1 MMKKLLY
8 LWLILGSQTLASCSE
23 KEMDDES
30 SSTSRLLGISYSMN
44 DNTHWEKY
52 TYDAKGRIDRVQNS
66 SLGWKRFVYQND
78 TIYCNYENYQIAYSV
93 KDNRIE
99 NWMYYPDPYPY
110 DKNTPAASYI
120 YKNNRLEAWASAMS
134 PPTEIKWENDNIV
147 GIGESE
153 FYTYTSI
160 PASYAAYQFSPIP
173 PSFEKELY
181 VMGLF
186 GERSRNLPFT
196 HTFYITDTKP
206 KGGVISNTLNLLY
219 KETYD
224 YTIKDRHVVSC
235 EKTREFAD
243 GTVDVI
249 HYTLTWDM
257 E

>member
-1 MMKKLLY
+1 
-8 LWLILGSQTLASCSE
+8 
-23 KEMDDES
+23 
-30 SSTSRLLGISYSMN
+30 MN

-153 FYTYTSI
+153 FYTYT
-160 PASYAAYQFSPIP
+160 YF
-173 PSFEKELY
+173 L
-181 VMGLF
+181 
-186 GERSRNLPFT
+186 
-196 HTFYITDTKP
+196 HH
-206 KGGVISNTLNLLY
+206 
-219 KETYD
+219 
-224 YTIKDRHVVSC
+224 RH
-235 EKTREFAD
+235 
-243 GTVDVI
+243 
-249 HYTLTWDM
+249 
-257 E
+257 

>member
-1 MMKKLLY
+1 
-8 LWLILGSQTLASCSE
+8 
-23 KEMDDES
+23 
-30 SSTSRLLGISYSMN
+30 
-44 DNTHWEKY
+44 
-52 TYDAKGRIDRVQNS
+52 
-66 SLGWKRFVYQND
+66 
-78 TIYCNYENYQIAYSV
+78 
-93 KDNRIE
+93 
-99 NWMYYPDPYPY
+99 MYYPDPYPY

-186 GERSRNLPFT
+186 GERSRNLPLT